1 MAEFN
6 GWNLV
11 VLVIA
16 AYLAIVTLIRLMR
29 RRRDEVVV
37 ELQKEVETERQR
49 VAQQKSRSRRI

>member
-1 MAEFN
+1 MAEIN
-6 GWNLV
+6 GWNLA

-37 ELQKEVETERQR
+37 ELQKQVETEQQR
-49 VAQQKSRSRRI
+49 VAQQNSRSRRT